1 MCSCDLLPFDLAP
14 SLSLE
19 ISGSTG
25 QRQMGSTPGPVMEMS
40 LLWDVRDGLQLNVL
54 LLIVG
59 QLIETWQHWLI
70 PFQNGKQC
78 IDILL

>member
-1 MCSCDLLPFDLAP
+1 
-14 SLSLE
+14 
-19 ISGSTG
+19 
-25 QRQMGSTPGPVMEMS
+25 MGSTPGPVMEMS